1 KVPILKEDLSN
12 WVIYKQRVKTKVL
25 SHRLGRHMTGTIR
38 PPRRVTEI
46 SGDYYL
52 TGSATPLTDDEYEKC
67 MEARDEYEAKEAQLC
82 KILYETIPISLFLR
96 IREEVTAHD
105 TWKQLCSVIEDRP
118 PISADTLHHRMMS
131 LRTPEE
137 GDIRETLTQLQMWYD
152 ELAGM
157 GHRVPD
163 DSFMTYIRQ
172 SSAANVTHNGEVIDT
187 GATRHFSPIQS
198 NFKNLVRIAPSP
210 VTAADGRSF
219 VVTARGD

>member
-12 WVIYKQRVKTKVL
+12 WVIYKQRVQTEVV
-25 SHRLGRHMTGTIR
+25 
-38 PPRRVTEI
+38 RVTEI
-46 SGDYYL
+46 SGHFYL

-118 PISADTLHHRMMS
+118 PISANTLHHRMMS

-137 GDIRETLTQLQMWYD
+137 GDIQETLTQLQMWYD

-157 GHRVPD
+157 GHRVSD

-172 SSAANVTHNGEVIDT
+172 SSAANVTHNGEVVDT

-219 VVTARGD
+219 VVTAQGD

>member
-1 KVPILKEDLSN
+1 
-12 WVIYKQRVKTKVL
+12 
-25 SHRLGRHMTGTIR
+25 MTGTIR

-157 GHRVPD
+157 GHRVPN

-172 SSAANVTHNGEVIDT
+172 SCGIPYRDLFKSLANTSELTGIPLTSQFLIKKARQAADERDVEKEDDAVNSALSAAKAASLVPKG
-187 GATRHFSPIQS
+187 S
-198 NFKNLVRIAPSP
+198 NYQKRQGQKDNTKSKE
-210 VTAADGRSF
+210 D
-219 VVTARGD
+219 